1 MKDKHQMASIRI
13 GKVLPAMDLSES
25 KSLQRSFRNMPFFSY
40 FFNVLRNPYHR
51 GLACSYLHLH

>member
-40 FFNVLRNPYHR
+40 FFNVLRNPYH
-51 GLACSYLHLH
+51 